1 VRFSVRVPPYHV
13 VSLLLLTLPTVA
25 LAQPGSLEPQPVA
38 RQLELRHTPHPE
50 VWVAP
55 AQATVVVLDARL
67 DTEAT
72 RRALPAKGLRRVE
85 VAEDTVV
92 LVPAPGLKE
101 GETLELPLWFAEG
114 SLAQPM
120 TLLLRV
126 DSARAEPR
134 VELFRG
140 DIPAEA
146 LKRQVA
152 ALNARMEAL
161 RAQEASLTQM
171 MAGGVLRPTGVRSHK
186 LSSVKVQGQGL
197 TASEG
202 WLHVADGRL
211 GLEVSLTL
219 APGSPPWVPATA
231 QLQRF
236 GHPETRL
243 VRSMKLLS
251 GAALQP
257 GNTTRLLVEWETPPE
272 TKSLQYQLRVNE
284 RHGGRSVRMNFNPK
298 PIVDTA
304 PAKETK
310 P

>member
-1 VRFSVRVPPYHV
+1 M
-13 VSLLLLTLPTVA
+13 LPCVA
-25 LAQPGSLEPQPVA
+25 LAQPGSLEPEPVA
-38 RQLELRHTPHPE
+38 RQLELSQTPRPE

-55 AQATVVVLDARL
+55 AQATEVVLDARL

-72 RRALPAKGLRRVE
+72 RRAGPARGLRRVE

-92 LVPAPGLKE
+92 LVPAPGLRE
-101 GETLELPLWFAEG
+101 GETLEFPLWFAEG
-114 SLAQPM
+114 SPAQPV
-120 TLLLRV
+120 TLVLRV

-134 VELFRG
+134 VELYRG

-146 LKRQVA
+146 LKRHVA
-152 ALNARMEAL
+152 ALNARLEAQ
-161 RAQEASLTQM
+161 RAQKPSLTQM
-171 MAGGVLRPTGVRSHK
+171 MSGGVLRPTGVRSHK
-186 LSSVKVQGQGL
+186 LSRVEVQGQGL

-219 APGSPPWVPATA
+219 APGSPAWVPATA
-231 QLQRF
+231 QLQRL
-236 GHPETRL
+236 GTPETQL
-243 VRSMKLLS
+243 ARSMKLLS

-257 GNTTRLLVEWETPPE
+257 GNTTRLLVEWETPAE
-272 TKSLQYQLRVNE
+272 TMGAKYRLRVNE
-284 RHGGRSVRMNFNPK
+284 RHGERSVRMNFNLK

>member
-1 VRFSVRVPPYHV
+1 MPPYHV
-13 VSLLLLTLPTVA
+13 VPLLLLVLPAVA
-25 LAQPGSLEPQPVA
+25 VAQPASLEPEPVA
-38 RQLELRHTPHPE
+38 RQLELSQTPRPE

-55 AQATVVVLDARL
+55 AQATVVALDAKL
-67 DTEAT
+67 DIEAT
-72 RRALPAKGLRRVE
+72 RRAGPAKGLRRVE
-85 VAEDTVV
+85 VSEDTVV

-101 GETLELPLWFAEG
+101 GDSLEFPLWFAEG
-114 SLAQPM
+114 SPAQPV

-134 VELFRG
+134 VELYRG

-152 ALNARMEAL
+152 ALSARMETL
-161 RAQEASLTQM
+161 RNNPEVSLTQM
-171 MAGGVLRPTGVRSHK
+171 MAGGVLRPTGVRSYE
-186 LSSVKVQGQGL
+186 LSSVEVRGQGL

-202 WLHVADGRL
+202 WVHVADGRL

-231 QLQRF
+231 QLQLT

-243 VRSMKLLS
+243 ARSMKLLS

-257 GNTTRLLVEWETPPE
+257 GNTTRLLVEWEIPPE
-272 TKSLQYQLRVNE
+272 TEGLKFQLRVKE
-284 RHGGRSVRMNFNPK
+284 RHGGRSVLMEFSLK
-298 PIVDTA
+298 PLVDTT
-304 PAKETK
+304 PAKEPK

>member
-1 VRFSVRVPPYHV
+1 M
-13 VSLLLLTLPTVA
+13 
-25 LAQPGSLEPQPVA
+25 A
-38 RQLELRHTPHPE
+38 RQLALTQTPRPE

-55 AQATVVVLDARL
+55 ARTTEVVLDARL

-72 RRALPAKGLRRVE
+72 RRAGPVLGLRKLE
-85 VAEDTVV
+85 VTENSVV
-92 LVPAPGLKE
+92 LVPAAGLKE
-101 GETLELPLWFAEG
+101 GESLELPLWFAEG
-114 SLAQPM
+114 APAQ
-120 TLLLRV
+120 LLLRV

-134 VELFRG
+134 VELYRG
-140 DIPAEA
+140 DIPPEA

-161 RAQEASLTQM
+161 RAQETSLTIM
-171 MAGGVLRPTGVRSHK
+171 MARGVLSPTGVRSYK
-186 LSSVKVQGQGL
+186 LDGVVVQGQGL
-197 TASEG
+197 TASEA

-231 QLQRF
+231 
-236 GHPETRL
+236 RL
-243 VRSMKLLS
+243 SRSGNREPLSARSMKLLS

-257 GNTTRLLVEWETPPE
+257 GNTTRLLVEWEARLEPKRFTRRLWV
-272 TKSLQYQLRVNE
+272 TE
-284 RHGGRSVRMNFNPK
+284 RHCRREVTVQWHSSPSPG
-298 PIVDTA
+298 TA